1 MLSLFQIK
9 QILHPVT
16 ETLPTDDFRIPDSW
30 AEYDENS
37 SKDPEKR
44 NLQYLCYEME
54 VMNPSTGERIHC
66 YICSVKLHTRGLSF
80 MNSPRNLFKRLFY
93 LKIWSAV
100 QVGYLSLSPEERVQ
114 QEISSL
120 E

>member
-16 ETLPTDDFRIPDSW
+16 ETLPTDDFRILDSW

-54 VMNPSTGERIHC
+54 VRSDITRI
-66 YICSVKLHTRGLSF
+66 YFFFPFTTLPMATI
-80 MNSPRNLFKRLFY
+80 
-93 LKIWSAV
+93 
-100 QVGYLSLSPEERVQ
+100 
-114 QEISSL
+114 
-120 E
+120 

>member
-16 ETLPTDDFRIPDSW
+16 ETLPTDDFRILDSW

-54 VMNPSTGERIHC
+54 VMNPSTERGVI
-66 YICSVKLHTRGLSF
+66 LW
-80 MNSPRNLFKRLFY
+80 NLMHFLFLFY
-93 LKIWSAV
+93 W
-100 QVGYLSLSPEERVQ
+100 G
-114 QEISSL
+114 
-120 E
+120 

>member
-16 ETLPTDDFRIPDSW
+16 ETLPTDDFRILDSW

-44 NLQYLCYEME
+44 KQ
-54 VMNPSTGERIHC
+54 I
-66 YICSVKLHTRGLSF
+66 KLGR
-80 MNSPRNLFKRLFY
+80 M
-93 LKIWSAV
+93 
-100 QVGYLSLSPEERVQ
+100 PEIKEWAD
-114 QEISSL
+114 L
-120 E
+120 M

>member
-16 ETLPTDDFRIPDSW
+16 ETLPTDDFRILDSW

-54 VMNPSTGERIHC
+54 VMNPCGHIMHGSHVSIA
-66 YICSVKLHTRGLSF
+66 I
-80 MNSPRNLFKRLFY
+80 RL
-93 LKIWSAV
+93 
-100 QVGYLSLSPEERVQ
+100 
-114 QEISSL
+114 
-120 E
+120 